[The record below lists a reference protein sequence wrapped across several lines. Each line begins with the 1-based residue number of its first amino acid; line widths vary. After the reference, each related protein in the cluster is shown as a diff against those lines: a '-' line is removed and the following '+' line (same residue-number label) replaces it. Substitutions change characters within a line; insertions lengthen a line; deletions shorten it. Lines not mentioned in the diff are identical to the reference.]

1 MGPGAGACHS
11 LDASVL
17 ALNKLYMPVQ
27 VIGARRAFRLL
38 YKELAEVV
46 TVDDGHYRTFDFRGW
61 LEASAARVLQPRA
74 GADDEF
80 VRAVRFT
87 IQVPR
92 VVRLL
97 DYDRLP
103 RPKVKFN
110 RRNIFARDGHC
121 CQYCGRRFHAEK
133 LSLDH
138 VTPRCRGGRTT
149 WENIVV
155 ACLPCNVRKGGR
167 TPREANMRL
176 LRDPAR
182 PKTSPGLGP
191 KLEHR
196 KYQSWKVFLDHAS
209 WPVEQA

>member
-1 MGPGAGACHS
+1 MGLAAGPCQS

-17 ALNKLYMPVQ
+17 ALNKLFMPVQ

-46 TVDDGHYRTFDFRGW
+46 TLEGGHYLTYDFPAW
-61 LEASAARVLQPRA
+61 LQDSEARPVDAE
-74 GADDEF
+74 ADEEF
-80 VRAVRFT
+80 VRAVRF
-87 IQVPR
+87 IIRVPR
-92 VVRLL
+92 IVRLL

-110 RRNIFARDGHC
+110 RRNIMARDGHC

-149 WENIVV
+149 WENIVT

-167 TPREANMRL
+167 NPREASMRL
-176 LRDPAR
+176 LRDPVR
-182 PKTSPGLGP
+182 PKTSPGLAP

-209 WPVEQA
+209 WPVEHA

>member
-1 MGPGAGACHS
+1 MGLAAGPCQS

-17 ALNKLYMPVQ
+17 ALNKLFMPVQ

-46 TVDDGHYRTFDFRGW
+46 TLEGGHYLTYDFPAW
-61 LEASAARVLQPRA
+61 LEESEARSGLA
-74 GADDEF
+74 CADDEF
-80 VRAVRFT
+80 IRAVRFVV
-87 IQVPR
+87 QVPR
-92 VVRLL
+92 IVRLL

-110 RRNIFARDGHC
+110 RRNIMARDGHC

-149 WENIVV
+149 WENIVT

-167 TPREANMRL
+167 NPREANMRL

-209 WPVEQA
+209 WPVEHA